1 MTHRDNQYEAAFE
14 AYLRSRQIPYVAIDE
29 SRRALL
35 GQGSLKSLDF
45 IVSPRSTDRSFLV
58 DVKGRRF
65 PSGRQY
71 FKNWSTREEL
81 RSLSHW
87 EELFGARF
95 LGLLVFAYHVMG
107 DRSPL
112 PRDHLFSH
120 GERLYAFVG
129 VRLDHYA
136 CWSRTISPKWDTVSM
151 RASLFR
157 RLARPVEQIFLHGVE
172 GKPNAPAVLAEAS
185 RADPCNAPED
195 QSRVAKPPAPAPR
208 S

>member
-14 AYLRSRQIPYVAIDE
+14 AFLRSRQIPYVAIDE

-35 GQGSLKSLDF
+35 GHGSLKSLDF
-45 IVSPRSTDRSFLV
+45 IVSPCSTDRSFLV

-112 PRDHLFSH
+112 PPEHLFSH

-136 CWSRTISPKWDTVSM
+136 CWARTISPKWDTVSM
-151 RASLFR
+151 RTSLFR
-157 RLARPVEQIFLHGVE
+157 RLARPAEQFFSGRVD
-172 GKPNAPAVLAEAS
+172 GMPNASEVLAVAS
-185 RADPCNAPED
+185 RADTSDAPD
-195 QSRVAKPPAPAPR
+195 G
-208 S
+208 